1 MLSQR
6 HRKDRATR
14 LVLILLCLLAFGP
27 IMVVTL
33 FRIVT
38 IETRNGYRYLKYLV
52 GIRAYIGNT
61 LAGDTREA
69 GDRTTAIRVADR
81 AGRT

>member
-1 MLSQR
+1 MLPPR
-6 HRKDRATR
+6 HSKDRATR

-38 IETRNGYRYLKYLV
+38 IETRNGYRHLKYLV
-52 GIRAYIGNT
+52 GIRAYVGSA
-61 LAGDTREA
+61 LAGDTRA